1 MISVLSYNS
10 QSKLKKKRFFFFDT
24 EQTSGYTKLYSL
36 NLLSKNTSARG
47 SHRSD
52 LEKLEH

>member
-1 MISVLSYNS
+1 MISVLSYHS
-10 QSKLKKKRFFFFDT
+10 QSTLKKKRGFFGT
-24 EQTSGYTKLYSL
+24 EPTSGYTKLYSL
-36 NLLSKNTSARG
+36 NLLSKDTSSRG